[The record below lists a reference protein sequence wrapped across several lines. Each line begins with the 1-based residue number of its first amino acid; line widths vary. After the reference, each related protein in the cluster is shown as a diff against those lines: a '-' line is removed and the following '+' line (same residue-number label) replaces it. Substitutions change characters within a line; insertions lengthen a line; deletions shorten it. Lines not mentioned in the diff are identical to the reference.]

1 MLHAMIKHAAK
12 LWTRYIGVS
21 PLFAFDAVIAQ
32 YIALKE
38 MHAS

>member
-1 MLHAMIKHAAK
+1 MIELAAK

-21 PLFAFDAVIAQ
+21 PLFALDAIVAQ